1 MAGRAPVVPKKPKA
15 SPTLSPDSLEDQIR
29 QRAHEIYLER
39 GAVDGLEVEDW
50 LQAENEIRQKQS

>member
-1 MAGRAPVVPKKPKA
+1 MAGRAPVVPKKPKT
-15 SPTLSPDSLEDQIR
+15 SPPLSSGSLEDQIR

-39 GAVDGLEVEDW
+39 GALDGTEVEDW